1 MSYRV
6 GDRVVFPRY
15 GRDKRGTITSLYFSS
30 TLRCKA
36 AFVSFDY
43 RPEAHQAIALSA
55 LERVP
60 IIERLAELGRRA

>member
-6 GDRVVFPRY
+6 GDRVVFPRQ

-30 TLRCKA
+30 TLKCKA
-36 AFVSFDY
+36 AFVAFDY
-43 RPEAHQAIALSA
+43 RPDYHQAVALGA

-60 IIERLAELGRRA
+60 IVERLAELGRRL